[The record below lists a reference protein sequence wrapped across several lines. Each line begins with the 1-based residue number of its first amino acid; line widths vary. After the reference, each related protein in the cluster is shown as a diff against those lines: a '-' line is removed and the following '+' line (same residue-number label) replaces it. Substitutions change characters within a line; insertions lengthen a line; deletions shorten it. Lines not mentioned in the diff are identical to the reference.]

1 MTAGTP
7 DSSTDSP
14 RGSLPAELPLF
25 PLNGVLLLPRGT
37 MPLNVFE
44 PRYLAMVDAALAGPR
59 TIGIIQPAA
68 DGTVGLS
75 APDGTNLYR
84 TGCAGRI
91 TGFQETGDG
100 RYLIELRGMCRFNV
114 AEELPLRDGYRS
126 VRPDFT
132 PFLADVEPDTDAIIE
147 RDRLLNGLKGYFEQ
161 QNIAADWDAL
171 VKTPDER
178 LVTTLAMVC
187 PFDPAEKQVLL
198 EAGDTAQRC
207 KLLIGLVESALRAD
221 NDNGNTALN

>member
-1 MTAGTP
+1 MTTDAP
-7 DSSTDSP
+7 ASPLDSP
-14 RGSLPAELPLF
+14 RGALPAELPLF

-44 PRYLAMVDAALAGPR
+44 PRYLAMVDAALAGLR
-59 TIGIIQPAA
+59 MIGIIQPAA

-75 APDGTNLYR
+75 APDGTNLYH
-84 TGCAGRI
+84 TGCAGRV
-91 TGFQETGDG
+91 TGFQETEDG
-100 RYLIELRGMCRFNV
+100 RYLIELRGICRFNV
-114 AEELPLRDGYRS
+114 AEELPLRNGYRS
-126 VRPDFT
+126 IRPDFV
-132 PFLADVEPDTDAIIE
+132 PFLADREPDADAAIE

-161 QNIAADWDAL
+161 QGIAADWGAL

-178 LVTTLAMVC
+178 LVNTISMVC

-198 EAGDTAQRC
+198 EAEGLAQRC
-207 KLLIGLVESALRAD
+207 KLLIGFVESALRAD

>member
-1 MTAGTP
+1 MNTSAP
-7 DSSTDSP
+7 DSP
-14 RGSLPAELPLF
+14 LHALPGDLPLF
-25 PLNGVLLLPRGT
+25 PLNGILLLPRGT
-37 MPLNVFE
+37 LPLNVFE
-44 PRYLAMVDAALAGPR
+44 PRYLAMVDAALEGGR
-59 TIGIIQPAA
+59 MIGIIQPAA

-91 TGFQETGDG
+91 TGFQETEDG
-100 RYLIELRGMCRFNV
+100 RYLIELRGICRFDV
-114 AEELPLRDGYRS
+114 AEELELRDGYRR

-132 PFLADVEPDTDAIIE
+132 PYHQDLSPAEELPIE
-147 RDRLLNGLKGYFEQ
+147 RERLLNGLKGYFEQ
-161 QNIAADWDAL
+161 QSIGADWDSL

-178 LVTTLAMVC
+178 LVTTLSMVC

-198 EAGDTAQRC
+198 EAEDLAQRC
-207 KLLIGLVESALRAD
+207 KLLIGFVESALRAD

>member
-1 MTAGTP
+1 MNT
-7 DSSTDSP
+7 SP
-14 RGSLPAELPLF
+14 SASPLHALPGDLPLF
-25 PLNGVLLLPRGT
+25 PLNGTLLLPRGT
-37 MPLNVFE
+37 LPLNVFE
-44 PRYLAMVDAALAGPR
+44 PRYLAMVDAALAGGR
-59 TIGIIQPAA
+59 MIGIIQPAA

-91 TGFQETGDG
+91 TGFQETEDG
-100 RYLIELRGMCRFNV
+100 RYLIELRGICRFDV
-114 AEELPLRDGYRS
+114 AEELELRDGYRR
-126 VRPDFT
+126 VRPDFA
-132 PFLADVEPDTDAIIE
+132 PYRLDLSPAEDLPIE

-161 QNIAADWDAL
+161 QNIGADWDSL

-178 LVTTLAMVC
+178 LVTTLSMVC

-198 EAGDTAQRC
+198 EAEDLAQRC
-207 KLLIGLVESALRAD
+207 KLLIGFVESALRAD

>member
-1 MTAGTP
+1 MTTTAP
-7 DSSTDSP
+7 DSP
-14 RGSLPAELPLF
+14 LHALPGELPLF

-44 PRYLAMVDAALAGPR
+44 PRYLAMVDAALAGGR
-59 TIGIIQPAA
+59 MIGIIQPAA

-91 TGFQETGDG
+91 TGFQETEDG
-100 RYLIELRGMCRFNV
+100 RYLIELRGICRFNV
-114 AEELPLRDGYRS
+114 SEELELRDGYRR

-132 PFLADVEPDTDAIIE
+132 PYHLDLSPVEEVTIE
-147 RDRLLNGLKGYFEQ
+147 RDRLLSGLKGYFEQ
-161 QNIAADWDAL
+161 QNIAADWDSL

-178 LVTTLAMVC
+178 LVTTLSMVC

-198 EAGDTAQRC
+198 EADDLAQRC
-207 KLLIGLVESALRAD
+207 KLLIGFVESALRAD